1 MKNLYTLLLF
11 VFSVCITNSQ
21 ALYETIES
29 KKLDGSREL
38 KIQLP
43 RNYDSDS
50 KRSYPLVIVL
60 DGDYLFEPVAGNI
73 DYQAYWE
80 DIPDCI
86 VVGVKQGNTREDDF
100 YYDDDNFL
108 PIAEGA
114 NFYEFLASELIPYIE
129 NNYSASNYRIIAGH
143 DLGANFMNY
152 YLFKDRPIFRAFIA
166 LSPDLAPKMADRL
179 KERLALI
186 EQESFY
192 YMATADADIRFLRN
206 SIIECDTK
214 LKLVENEKL
223 QYKFDDFKDA
233 NHYSLVGRGIPKAL
247 NEIFTLYKPING
259 KEYNEKIIPF
269 EGSPFEYLTKKYK
282 DIEYFYG
289 FKKKLIENDIRA
301 IASASNKKN
310 DLESLENLAKLVKKE
325 YPNSMLS
332 AYYMGMFHEKEGNYK
347 RALLRY
353 KAGLLLEPSQYIDK
367 EIMLDK
373 MYDAQD
379 ALKN

>member
-269 EGSPFEYLTKKYK
+269 EGSPFEYLTKKYE